1 MIVDYATPGS
11 EDELSGIMHRL
22 LNSIGEGPFMTRT
35 VGEMIFEGWEL
46 DGYIG
51 IIQMLSDILG
61 VPLPPVN
68 KNINTFVLLLLLRT
82 NDKPYHYNHLSYRR
96 IHALDII
103 TE

>member
-1 MIVDYATPGS
+1 LIVDYAPAGS

-35 VGEMIFEGWEL
+35 VGELIFEGWEL

-51 IIQMLSDILG
+51 IIQMLSDLLG

-68 KNINTFVLLLLLRT
+68 KNITI
-82 NDKPYHYNHLSYRR
+82 HSYYYY
-96 IHALDII
+96 
-103 TE
+103 